1 MHWHDML
8 DWCFN
13 GHRLS
18 HLILML
24 STHLASVQTGD
35 TALHVAAGKGHLR
48 VVEMLLKANA
58 DVNIKANVRAVL
70 YRIFPQLGVSAYSST
85 GRKYELISE

>member
-13 GHRLS
+13 GYRLS

-24 STHLASVQTGD
+24 STHLASVQNGD
-35 TALHVAAGKGHLR
+35 TALHLAARIGHLR
-48 VVEMLLKANA
+48 MVEMLLKANA
-58 DVNIKANVRAVL
+58 DVNIKTNVRPV
-70 YRIFPQLGVSAYSST
+70 
-85 GRKYELISE
+85 